1 MAMFCTLMAEF
12 LPTLVMLR
20 EKTIYLNKMRANY
33 ITGLLLTVLL
43 FSCGKESTLKFQ
55 NPQDINRPDEV
66 IVISKAELKRK
77 TGIVQG
83 KFPLFKNADNSLVP
97 FQLDDLD
104 NDGEWDE
111 VALLLSFS
119 ANETLE
125 INVEWVDGIN
135 YPPDFDKRTN
145 LRLGITQEDG
155 SFVEVDY
162 YQALPCKDGFE
173 VIAQGE
179 SVNWEND
186 KIGFRNYFDCRNVKD
201 LFGKRLPEMIIDK
214 IHTPELGDYHKLAD
228 WGMDVLHCGSSLG
241 SGGIAL
247 LKNDS
252 LFRLGST
259 EVYEYFK
266 ITEGPV
272 RSVFELR
279 YEGWDVDGE
288 MLSAVE
294 RISIYPGKYW
304 FESDVTVHGAP
315 EGSQIVTGIVT
326 SHLKRQPFEFTAG
339 NFQCI
344 GTHDVQ
350 SLNDDELGMAVIVP
364 QHEAGKIGRT
374 TDINFFR
381 LGYETVPE
389 KGFSHIIS
397 ETYYIGQKCRSGQPA
412 KHYFFSV
419 WGLDKDQWTTE
430 EGFRKYLTEES
441 KKISEPVKLL

>member
-1 MAMFCTLMAEF
+1 M
-12 LPTLVMLR
+12 
-20 EKTIYLNKMRANY
+20 IYLNKMKANF
-33 ITGLLLTVLL
+33 ITGLFLTGLLL
-43 FSCGKESTLKFQ
+43 SCEKETTLTFQ
-55 NPQDINRPDEV
+55 NPQSVERPDEV
-66 IVISKAELKRK
+66 VILSREELEQK
-77 TGIVQG
+77 TGREAG
-83 KFPLFKNADNSLVP
+83 KFPLFKNADNVLVP

-111 VALLLSFS
+111 VALLLNFS
-119 ANETLE
+119 PNETLK
-125 INVEWVDGIN
+125 IYVDWSEGGN
-135 YPPDFDKRTN
+135 YPPEFEKRTN
-145 LRLGITQEDG
+145 LRLGITQADG
-155 SFVEVDY
+155 SFVEVDQY
-162 YQALPCKDGFE
+162 RALPCTDGFE

-252 LFRLGST
+252 LYRLGST
-259 EVYEYFK
+259 EVYEYYK
-266 ITEGPV
+266 LTEGPV

-304 FESDVTVHGAP
+304 FESYVTVNGAP

-364 QHEAGKIGRT
+364 QNEAGKIGRT

-381 LGYETVPE
+381 LGYETVRE
-389 KGFSHIIS
+389 KGFSNIIS
-397 ETYYIGQKCRSGQPA
+397 ETYYIGQKCRNGQPA

-419 WGLDKDQWTTE
+419 WGLDKDQWKTE

-441 KKISEPVKLL
+441 EKLGQEIRRL